1 MPFLAIK
8 HAHLTF
14 VVITVVL
21 FNLRYFLRVA
31 KPERPLPAVLKIV
44 PHINDTLLLITGL
57 WAMGAAK
64 WVPFGNADWLGVK
77 LVLVVAYI
85 MAGSIAMRA
94 APRTLKSSAGYLAGL
109 ACMAAVVY
117 LAYYKPF

>member
-31 KPERPLPAVLKIV
+31 KPEKALPAVLKIV
-44 PHINDTLLLITGL
+44 PHINDTLLLFTGL
-57 WAMGAAK
+57 WAMSTAK

-94 APRTLKSSAGYLAGL
+94 APRTLKSYAGYLAGL
-109 ACMAAVVY
+109 ACIAAVVY